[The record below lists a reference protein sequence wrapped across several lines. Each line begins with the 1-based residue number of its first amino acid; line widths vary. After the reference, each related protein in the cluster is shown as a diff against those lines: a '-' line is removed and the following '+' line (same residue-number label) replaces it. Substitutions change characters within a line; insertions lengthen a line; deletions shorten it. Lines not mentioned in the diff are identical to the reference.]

1 MAISSPFL
9 ASEGSCRDSLSG
21 DSPRE
26 PGHGVATI
34 SSPPELVL
42 YAMAGACLLGLV
54 VTAAF
59 RIEPRGRALDEV
71 SLAAPRLPA
80 ERLAPA

>member
-1 MAISSPFL
+1 
-9 ASEGSCRDSLSG
+9 
-21 DSPRE
+21 
-26 PGHGVATI
+26 VATI